1 MTQFLMFLVN
11 GIAIGCGFALVGSG
25 LVAVYRV
32 TGVVNFAQG
41 MFAVVA
47 GLSATSFLALG
58 LWHGLAELLAV
69 GVAALAGLVTGI
81 VAVGKRGTT
90 PLTAL
95 IVTLAIGFLAYAVEV
110 TIWGDNPRSL
120 PGLTGRTTLLGVP
133 VQRQYLLVIAVT
145 AVVFVLLW
153 LFFSRTYLGKA
164 LSACASN
171 PYAARVV
178 GINVTRMGFV
188 AFALGGV
195 LGGVAGVLIGPLRPI
210 SFDSDVSLIVGG
222 FAAAILGGLT
232 RPVAALVGGL
242 LLGITEVMI
251 RAYGDAAYGT
261 LGSLVFLIAIM
272 IWQAARHPTMHKEEV
287 A

>member
-1 MTQFLMFLVN
+1 MTQFLMFLIN

-25 LVAVYRV
+25 LVAVYRI

-47 GLSATSFLALG
+47 ALSATSFVAMG
-58 LWHGLAELLAV
+58 VWHGLAELMAISV
-69 GVAALAGLVTGI
+69 GGLAGLITGVI
-81 VAVGKRGTT
+81 AVGKRGTQ

-95 IVTLAIGFLAYAVEV
+95 LVTLAVGFLAYAVEV
-110 TIWGDNPRSL
+110 LIWGENPRSL
-120 PGLTGRTTLLGVP
+120 AGLDGRAELMGVP

-145 AVVFVLLW
+145 VVVFVLLW

-164 LSACASN
+164 LTACASN

-178 GINVTRMGFV
+178 GIDVTRMAFI

-195 LGGVAGVLIGPLRPI
+195 LGGIAGVLIAPLRPV
-210 SFDSDVSLIVGG
+210 SFDTDVSLIVGG
-222 FAAAILGGLT
+222 FAAAIFGGLT
-232 RPVAALVGGL
+232 RPMMALLGGV

-251 RAYGDAAYGT
+251 QAYGNASFAT
-261 LGSLVFLIAIM
+261 MGSLVFLLVIM
-272 IWQAARHPTMHKEEV
+272 IWQATRRPTVHKESV
-287 A
+287 